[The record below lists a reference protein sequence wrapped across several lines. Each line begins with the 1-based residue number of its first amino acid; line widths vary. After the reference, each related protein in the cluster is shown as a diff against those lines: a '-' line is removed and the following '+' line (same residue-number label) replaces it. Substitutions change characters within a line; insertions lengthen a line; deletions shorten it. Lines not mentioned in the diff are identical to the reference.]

1 MFGVA
6 DQLGDRSVKKKMKL
20 DFALWSKRHV
30 QRNAVDGEHC
40 RGGAFRLQL
49 GGPPEAAAV
58 GQRKCG
64 RQRVGFPGYF
74 SGEILDLDFIHRVP
88 KLGGV
93 RALRWNSEGLRAKR
107 FCFRGKAHFKDAF
120 RMDG

>member
-1 MFGVA
+1 DVQRGRMRYGKRNA
-6 DQLGDRSVKKKMKL
+6 GDGEQCRSV
-20 DFALWSKRHV
+20 AR
-30 QRNAVDGEHC
+30 
-40 RGGAFRLQL
+40 RLQL

-64 RQRVGFPGYF
+64 RERVGFPGYF
-74 SGEILDLDFIHRVP
+74 SGEILDLDFSHRVP

-93 RALRWNSEGLRAKR
+93 RALRWNSEGLRAER
-107 FCFRGKAHFKDAF
+107 FCFRGKAHFKYAF